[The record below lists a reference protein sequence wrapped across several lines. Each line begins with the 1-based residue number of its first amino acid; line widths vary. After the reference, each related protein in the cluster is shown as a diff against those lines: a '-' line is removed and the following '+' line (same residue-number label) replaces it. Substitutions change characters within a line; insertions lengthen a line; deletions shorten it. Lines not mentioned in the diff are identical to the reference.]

1 MLKLLQTRTVT
12 YRDLCAKGLINDLK
26 QAASCDVSRVCR
38 LSCLNCPYLIEN
50 IDTIKIAIK
59 GLREYT
65 IELKKAEDEPLLMSI
80 SAPSIDDW
88 LIRNNLHL
96 KTVA

>member
-59 GLREYT
+59 GLREYS
-65 IELKKAEDEPLLMSI
+65 IKLKKVEDERLLMSI
-80 SAPSIDDW
+80 SAPRIDDW